1 MSSSESK
8 TASTTAL
15 ILAFATIYLVW
26 GSTYLGMR
34 VAVETMP
41 PFVMAAGRFL
51 LSGVILYSLLRWRGV
66 PAPTRP
72 QWVQSAIIGTLL
84 LVGGNGLV
92 AWALHDIPSGI
103 AALLIGI
110 SPAFFVLIEWAWP
123 GGKRPS
129 WLTTVGLVLGFV
141 GAALLAAPWDDPGA
155 AEPLPVMPMLMIIS
169 ASLIWAF
176 GSIYSRHAKQSP
188 SLFMAAAMQML
199 SGGLGLLLAA
209 WALGELATFSIT
221 TVSARSWW
229 AFAYLVMIG
238 SLVGYSTFVWLMK
251 HSTPAR
257 VSTYAYVNPVVA
269 VLLGWWL
276 LDEPVDAHTL
286 ISAAVIVTAVVLITA
301 QKNRANDG

>member
-1 MSSSESK
+1 MNSTELK

-15 ILAFATIYLVW
+15 VLAFATIYLVW

-41 PFVMAAGRFL
+41 PFAMAAGRFL
-51 LSGVILYSLLRWRGV
+51 LAGAILYLFLRGRGTARPTAKQWR
-66 PAPTRP
+66 
-72 QWVQSAIIGTLL
+72 QSAIIGLML
-84 LVGGNGLV
+84 LVGGNGMV

-110 SPAFFVLIEWAWP
+110 SPVFFVLIEWAWP

-129 WLTTVGLVLGFV
+129 LLTTIGLVLGFI
-141 GAALLAAPWDDPGA
+141 GAASLAAPWDDPGA
-155 AEPLPVMPMLMIIS
+155 AGPLPMLPMLITIG
-169 ASLIWAF
+169 ASFIWAL
-176 GSIYSRHAKQSP
+176 GSIYSRHAKNVP
-188 SLFMAAAMQML
+188 PLFMGSAMQML
-199 SGGLGLLLAA
+199 SGGLGLLIVA
-209 WALGELATFSIT
+209 WARGEFSTFALGDI
-221 TVSARSWW
+221 SARSWG
-229 AFAYLVMIG
+229 AFAYLVLIG

-269 VLLGWWL
+269 VFLGWWM

-286 ISAAVIVTAVVLITA
+286 ISAAVIVAAVVLITV
-301 QKNRANDG
+301 QKSRVKDG